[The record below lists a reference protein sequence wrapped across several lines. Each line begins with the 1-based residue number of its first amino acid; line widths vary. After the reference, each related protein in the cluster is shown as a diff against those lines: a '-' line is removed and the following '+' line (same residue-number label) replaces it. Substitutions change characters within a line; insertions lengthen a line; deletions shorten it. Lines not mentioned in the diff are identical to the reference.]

1 MVARL
6 AVPTTRERCTDP
18 AGATLVA
25 AHDEPISGVIVDA
38 KPLAATAAGPSET
51 VDDTSDGSS
60 ETDDSEN
67 DTSSETSGT
76 DSVEDNN
83 ANEEVGEN
91 DECVTDEPDASKPS
105 EPDVSKPS
113 EPDASKPSESDA
125 VKLSE
130 PALKLSGPDAV
141 KPSGDVFE
149 KGENVSASDS
159 LPELQS
165 GITLGSFFLKSCS
178 F

>member
-113 EPDASKPSESDA
+113 EPDVSKPSEPDASKPSESDA

-130 PALKLSGPDAV
+130 PAC
-141 KPSGDVFE
+141 
-149 KGENVSASDS
+149 KGYCGRAGRRAECGAERGTSR
-159 LPELQS
+159 
-165 GITLGSFFLKSCS
+165 GSKVD
-178 F
+178 

>member
-1 MVARL
+1 MPQPPIWL
-6 AVPTTRERCTDP
+6 LPTTCEHCIDR
-18 AGATLVA
+18 AGATLAA

-38 KPLAATAAGPSET
+38 KRLAATAAGPSET
-51 VDDTSDGSS
+51 VDDTSNGSS

-67 DTSSETSGT
+67 DTSSETSST

-83 ANEEVGEN
+83 ANEKDGEN

-105 EPDVSKPS
+105 G
-113 EPDASKPSESDA
+113 SDA

-165 GITLGSFFLKSCS
+165 GITLGSFFFKSCS